1 MFSFFFGFVLFL
13 FFSQIRGCQI
23 DFVESYSGRFFQFE
37 TKDGCNY
44 RLLQI
49 AILIALGERQTK
61 TSICTFSS
69 LRGFFLTCPWK

>member
-1 MFSFFFGFVLFL
+1 MFFFVLFC
-13 FFSQIRGCQI
+13 FFFLQIRGCQI

-49 AILIALGERQTK
+49 AILIALGERLTK
-61 TSICTFSS
+61 TSICNFSS
-69 LRGFFLTCPWK
+69 LRGSFLACQWK